1 MVFFVAQLR
10 SHFQLPF
17 FKRISQDEIS
27 NKKKEGKWTSETPQ
41 QPQNT
46 QHSQPV
52 STSISLFTGRTMS
65 LINSFHWR
73 WSFPTISY
81 LVYMYIYIYIKCTE
95 NPELLYRWSCFFSH
109 LVETIMSCWKPHGSK
124 KSLTNQ
130 LVEPKWRWHLWVTT
144 SA

>member
-81 LVYMYIYIYIKCTE
+81 LIYMYIYIKCTE
-95 NPELLYRWSCFFSH
+95 NPELLYRWSCFFSASSGNH
-109 LVETIMSCWKPHGSK
+109 HVMLETINGSK